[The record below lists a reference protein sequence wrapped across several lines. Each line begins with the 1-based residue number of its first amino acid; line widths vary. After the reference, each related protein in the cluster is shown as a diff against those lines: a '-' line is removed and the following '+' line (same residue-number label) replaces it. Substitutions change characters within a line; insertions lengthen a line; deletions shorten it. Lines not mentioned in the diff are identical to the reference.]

1 MTEFYFENKNEIY
14 MLGVS
19 TIMVMRD
26 QLMLQYL
33 SDLENSGIKNI
44 EIDESLKRV
53 GGTPDSGRIKPFDL
67 NQIWCNIPFQSL
79 SELKEYVI
87 LNGGKIQDNSYV
99 SNFPIG
105 HREIKKLHV
114 SSLTTLESINL
125 AYALRMKEMIHV
137 QEPPYNIVEIAF
149 QIKNTLKLPDEL
161 FIDFPIMPMDSN
173 IQCGN
178 PILSG
183 FGIVK
188 DIRLYHNL
196 YGFFNARAI
205 PFVSFPANFLIDKE
219 VTSDSVSEK
228 IANAFEMS
236 MSEAHYGH
244 YIEYRSA
251 KNIKR
256 KFLARA
262 WKPVKSRMFTDQ
274 EIQMAINTGMFMES
288 EQSLALKDDMNPE
301 AFNSFIEMK
310 SQKAQKYM
318 DYWKS
323 TMIF

>member
-1 MTEFYFENKNEIY
+1 MA
-14 MLGVS
+14 
-19 TIMVMRD
+19 MRD
-26 QLMLQYL
+26 QLMLQYI
-33 SDLENSGIKNI
+33 SDLENAGLKNI
-44 EIDESLKRV
+44 EIDESVKRV
-53 GGTPDSGRIKPFDL
+53 GGIPDSINVKPFDL
-67 NQIWCNIPFQSL
+67 NQIWCNVPFQSL
-79 SELKEYVI
+79 SELKEYII
-87 LNGGKIQDNSYV
+87 LKGGKIQDNTYV
-99 SNFPIG
+99 SYFPIG

-114 SSLTTLESINL
+114 SSLTTLDSIHL
-125 AYALRMKEMIHV
+125 AFALRMKEMIPV

-161 FIDFPIMPMDSN
+161 FVDFPIMPMDNN

-178 PILSG
+178 PILSN

-205 PFVSFPANFLIDKE
+205 PFVSFPANFLINRD
-219 VTSDSVSEK
+219 VTSDSVAEK
-228 IANAFEMS
+228 IAYAFEMS

-244 YIEYRSA
+244 YIAYRSA

-256 KFLARA
+256 KFMARA

-288 EQSLALKDDMNPE
+288 EQSLALKDDMKRE
-301 AFNSFIEMK
+301 AFNSFIELK
-310 SQKAQKYM
+310 KKQAQKYLE
-318 DYWKS
+318 YWKS